1 MKFVRWFVVRGAA
14 DHITRCSVRD
24 LYTRLRNSDQL
35 TDALNWWCGWTRWL
49 LLPHLSDRYL
59 PPLPPQPPCCCKN
72 QLGMANICWP
82 RASDLDDRADRRVT
96 IAVVQMLQPVF
107 STENDQWTLANVLV
121 LRTVSNKLVAATI
134 TRRKVHGCDMKLS
147 QTNITI
153 NETFPLISTT
163 ICVEWVADQLSWFD
177 KLFPVTLIVDL

>member
-1 MKFVRWFVVRGAA
+1 MNFTYAYEDGTVAYLNCKWNLFGDLLYAEQLTTSLVALY
-14 DHITRCSVRD
+14 D

-82 RASDLDDRADRRVT
+82 RASDLDDRRVT

-121 LRTVSNKLVAATI
+121 LRTVSNKLVAAMI

-147 QTNITI
+147 QTNVTI
-153 NETFPLISTT
+153 NETFPLIPTT
-163 ICVEWVADQLSWFD
+163 ICVE
-177 KLFPVTLIVDL
+177 